1 MRLFSVEVQSKYL
14 ALGISLLGGAFS
26 PVAAVPITHYFTI
39 NPIRVCNNAGASC
52 AATPFYPDETYKIF
66 SQAGV
71 APIFLP
77 IQQINNSSL
86 LNVNGVA
93 NVSIPGNG
101 QHPNS
106 TTINAWFVNSLNS
119 APGTTLYGEAWMNAN
134 GLVINSSAVQSFP
147 PSGRRDTFAHEVGHN
162 FGLNHSNFGAG
173 ASNNLMTSGSTRQV
187 PGGVGDITPD
197 GANLSRLTANQITQI
212 LSSPFLAPVPDVL
225 VDTRGSTPFDSND
238 FFLVQFNTG
247 PSNVFLRSLT
257 VDLSPVNAF
266 FDTTNISPGNSSS
279 PFSIS
284 AVDLNGITASDITLV
299 GGSAAL
305 NGSQTLTLQFAD
317 NSFKAGDSFRFGMD
331 IDLFSNID
339 FFGATPSELVGSV
352 FSFVFSDGFASDSA
366 LDADLT
372 ASSSLPTNLP
382 GFVGD
387 PPAGGPVL
395 PPGTVTDDPDPAVVA
410 APAPLPIFGAIS
422 AFHYARKLRRRTQTN
437 PA

>member
-1 MRLFSVEVQSKYL
+1 
-14 ALGISLLGGAFS
+14 
-26 PVAAVPITHYFTI
+26 
-39 NPIRVCNNAGASC
+39 
-52 AATPFYPDETYKIF
+52 
-66 SQAGV
+66 
-71 APIFLP
+71 
-77 IQQINNSSL
+77 
-86 LNVNGVA
+86 
-93 NVSIPGNG
+93 
-101 QHPNS
+101 
-106 TTINAWFVNSLNS
+106 
-119 APGTTLYGEAWMNAN
+119 
-134 GLVINSSAVQSFP
+134 
-147 PSGRRDTFAHEVGHN
+147 
-162 FGLNHSNFGAG
+162 
-173 ASNNLMTSGSTRQV
+173 MTSGSTRQV

-266 FDTTNISPGNSSS
+266 FDTTNTSPGNSSS
-279 PFSIS
+279 PFAIS
-284 AVDLNGITASDITLV
+284 TADLNGITASDITLV

-317 NSFKAGDSFRFGMD
+317 NSFKAGDSFRFGLD
-331 IDLFSNID
+331 IDLFGNID
-339 FFGATPSELVGSV
+339 FFGATPNQLVGSI

-366 LDADLT
+366 LAADLT
-372 ASSSLPTNLP
+372 ASSSLPTTIP

-395 PPGTVTDDPDPAVVA
+395 PQGTVTDDPDPIITSPAVASV
-410 APAPLPIFGAIS
+410 PAPLPVFGALS
-422 AFHYARKLRRRTQTN
+422 AFHYARKLRRRTQMN